1 MIIYNVTVSVE
12 ESITSDWLNWMKT
25 IHIPEVMETGL
36 FTSAQINRVI
46 AEKDSNNTFAVSYKC
61 LSMKDLHRYQVTF
74 SDNLSKKHISR
85 YGDKVIAFRSIMEV
99 IENF

>member
-25 IHIPEVMETGL
+25 IHIPEIMGTGI

-46 AEKDSNNTFAVSYKC
+46 AEKDSNNTFAISYKC
-61 LSMKDLHRYQVTF
+61 LSMQDLHRYQVAF
-74 SDNLSKKHISR
+74 SDKLREKHINR
-85 YGDKVIAFRSIMEV
+85 YGDKVITFRSVMEV
-99 IENF
+99 IDSF